1 MLDIRNYIYSLVL
14 ILSIISCDKEEIIEG
29 NDAYEVVDIKTPEG
43 LRAENGGIAFLPDGR
58 MVACFHLGEVLI
70 YDPKT
75 EEWSVFAK
83 GLHDPLGV
91 YPINE
96 YEMLVMHRPELTRL
110 VDTDKDGKADLY
122 QTVTDQFGISGNYH
136 EYNYGPEPDG
146 NGAFFISL
154 NDASNGAGIW
164 KEVRGEFRPEGR
176 PGRMYSCVPYRGW
189 VMKVNAENGEL
200 IPWASGFRSPNGI
213 AVDKKG
219 GLFITDNQGDWL
231 GTSKLYHVEK
241 GKFYGH
247 PSSLVWEKGF
257 EGIDPLTI
265 PVPILDK
272 MRQKGSI
279 LFPHS
284 ILANSPTQPVFDYTG
299 GKFGPFEDQMIIGE
313 MDHDFLLRVMLDEVD
328 GETQGACVPFVSNQG
343 LTKGNNRIAW
353 SPDGNLYAGKSDRGW
368 VGGKGLQ
375 KISWNGKTPMDVY
388 EMKLTKSGF
397 ELTFT
402 LPLASETA
410 LDPLNYS
417 FKRYYYEYHRKYGSK
432 QFDVT
437 EVEVK
442 EVSLTKDGMG
452 INIDLENLIS
462 GYVYELTLN
471 ESITSQKST
480 PINNKIIYYTLNN
493 LRVQ

>member
-1 MLDIRNYIYSLVL
+1 MRGIKHLLITVL
-14 ILSIISCDKEEIIEG
+14 FGVSIFSCNKSEIIEG
-29 NDAYEVVDIKTPEG
+29 NDAYNVDDIKTPAG

-58 MVACFHLGEVLI
+58 MVTCFHLGEVLI

-91 YPINE
+91 YPISE
-96 YEMLVMHRPELTRL
+96 FEMLVMHRPELTRL

-136 EYNYGPEPDG
+136 EYNYGPQPDG
-146 NGAFFISL
+146 KGDFFISL

-164 KEVRGEFRPEGR
+164 KEVRGEFRAEGR

-189 VMKVNAENGEL
+189 VMKVDAENGDL

-213 AVDKKG
+213 AVDKSG
-219 GLFITDNQGDWL
+219 RLFITDNQGDWL

-265 PVPILDK
+265 PVPVLDK
-272 MRQKGSI
+272 MRQKGSV

-299 GKFGPFEDQMIIGE
+299 GEFGPFEGQMIIGE
-313 MDHDFLLRVMLDEVD
+313 MDHDFLLRVILDEVD
-328 GETQGACVPFVSNQG
+328 GEIQGACVPFVSNQG

-353 SPDGNLYAGKSDRGW
+353 SPDGSLFVGKSDRGW
-368 VGGKGLQ
+368 VGGKGMQ
-375 KISWNGKTPMDVY
+375 KISWNGKTPMDIY

-397 ELTFT
+397 DISFT
-402 LPLASETA
+402 LPINPESAN
-410 LDPLNYS
+410 DPYS
-417 FKRYYYEYHRKYGSK
+417 YTIKRYYYKYHRKYGSK
-432 QFDVT
+432 QFDVS
-437 EVEVK
+437 EVK
-442 EVSLTKDGMG
+442 VKNVMLKEDGKG
-452 INIDLENLIS
+452 ISIDLEDLKPNYI
-462 GYVYELTLN
+462 YELTLP
-471 ESITSQKST
+471 EDIKSKKNT
-480 PINNKIIYYTLNN
+480 PINNKTIYYTLNK
-493 LRVQ
+493 LKS